1 VAEQERDD
9 LASVRSEL
17 SRLAKRKQDRITEWS
32 RQMPTEWTP
41 GKVVNP
47 EVDMPFTE
55 AGAWDLVARLLDAGH
70 PIQQVSL
77 RQACS
82 AETGYVILVDLKPGM
97 PKLYVK
103 LQLKHG
109 KICGRS
115 FHYSDR
121 DVTPTEPTDRRAR

>member
-55 AGAWDLVARLLDAGH
+55 AGAWHFVAHLLDTGH
-70 PIQQVSL
+70 PIQQVTL
-77 RQACS
+77 RQSHSEVA
-82 AETGYVILVDLKPGM
+82 YVMLVDLKPGT

-103 LQLKHG
+103 LQLKGG

-121 DVTPTEPTDRRAR
+121 EVTKPEAAKRKSR

>member
-55 AGAWDLVARLLDAGH
+55 AGAWHFVAHLLDTGH
-70 PIQQVSL
+70 PIQEVSL
-77 RQACS
+77 RQSHSEVAF
-82 AETGYVILVDLKPGM
+82 VMLVDLKPGA
-97 PKLYVK
+97 PKLYIK
-103 LQLKHG
+103 LQLKSG
-109 KICGRS
+109 KVCGRS

-121 DVTPTEPTDRRAR
+121 DVTKPEAAEGKSR

>member
-1 VAEQERDD
+1 
-9 LASVRSEL
+9 
-17 SRLAKRKQDRITEWS
+17 
-32 RQMPTEWTP
+32 MPTEWTP

-55 AGAWDLVARLLDAGH
+55 AGAWQFVANLLDTGH
-70 PIQQVSL
+70 PVQQISL
-77 RQACS
+77 RHSSSELA
-82 AETGYVILVDLKPGM
+82 YVMLIDLKPGL

-103 LQLKHG
+103 LQLKGG

-121 DVTPTEPTDRRAR
+121 EVTKQEPAERKSK